1 MPTGSACIALSNPT
15 TCSYC
20 SQHMKRAL
28 SSLHAYCI
36 HGAGRVA
43 PNGSN
48 MANTVNGMRP
58 SP

>member
-1 MPTGSACIALSNPT
+1 
-15 TCSYC
+15 
-20 SQHMKRAL
+20 MKRAL

-36 HGAGRVA
+36 MGPVVLV

-48 MANTVNGMRP
+48 MANAVNGMRP